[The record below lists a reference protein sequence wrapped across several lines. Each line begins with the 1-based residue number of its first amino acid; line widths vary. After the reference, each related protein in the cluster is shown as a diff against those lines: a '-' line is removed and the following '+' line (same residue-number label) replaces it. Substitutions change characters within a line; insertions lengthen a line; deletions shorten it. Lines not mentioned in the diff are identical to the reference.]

1 MRHCTLHRNTTSTS
15 VCVFSYFQ
23 VRLVLVLVLGVL
35 PTSVSSHKSILN
47 TQFSQFAAPASDSVF
62 ILCPVNKR
70 RSVDLSVDQFISLS
84 VHQSISL
91 SVHQSI
97 SSSVDQFI
105 SSSVDQFI
113 SRSVHQFISSS
124 VHQSI
129 VGVERCKDLKM

>member
-23 VRLVLVLVLGVL
+23 VRLVLVLGVL

-113 SRSVHQFISSS
+113 SRSVYQFISSS
-124 VHQSI
+124 VDRWS
-129 VGVERCKDLKM
+129 GKM